1 MKLIVSKTAIEM
13 AVKNICRVIN
23 QKNALP
29 ILCDVLCEANQA
41 EKTLLLTGSDS
52 ETWLQATLMLVECE
66 GEGRFC
72 VSAKSLLD
80 ALTPLSEQPVT
91 ILATTESDNRFT
103 LEHQSGKAYFPIDNA
118 DEYPTPQPIG
128 ADSKL
133 IEMDAKELVTAI
145 QTVGWATANDD
156 LRPVMNGVYFDIMQ
170 DKTVVTAS
178 DGRVL
183 MKYTTTREDGSDHVG
198 SFIMP
203 KKVAKLLP
211 QMLDWKKNDS
221 CYVMFTERQAI
232 IEQSNWSLTFRFVE
246 GKYPN
251 YESVIP
257 KDSPFWMRADRSQ
270 LQNSVR
276 KVSPFTNDS
285 SMMLR
290 CTIKDN
296 GLMIVG
302 EDYDFSIGAE
312 DQVLI
317 ESNNPQEVTIGLK
330 SPLLLA
336 VLQKIPGTN
345 VEMDYTD
352 PSRAVTIIEPID
364 EDKKSKRK
372 SEVLGL
378 LMPMLVND

>member
-23 QKNALP
+23 PKNALP
-29 ILCDVLCEANQA
+29 ILGDVLCEANQA
-41 EKTLLLTGSDS
+41 EKTLQLTGSDS
-52 ETWLQATLMLVECE
+52 ETWLQATLMLEECE

-72 VSAKSLLD
+72 VSATSLLD

-118 DEYPTPQPIG
+118 DEYPTPQPTG
-128 ADSKL
+128 ADSQL
-133 IEMDAKELVTAI
+133 IEMDAKELTTAI

-178 DGRVL
+178 DGHVL
-183 MKYTTTREDGSDHVG
+183 MKYTTREDGSGPVG

-211 QMLDWKKNDS
+211 QMLDWKEYDS
-221 CYVMFTERQAI
+221 CDVMFTERQAT
-232 IEQSNWSLTFRFVE
+232 IEQSNWSLTFRLVE

-276 KVSPFTNDS
+276 KVSPFTNES

-290 CTIKDN
+290 CTIKNN
-296 GLMIVG
+296 GLLIVG
-302 EDYDFSIGAE
+302 EDYDFSMGAE

-317 ESNNPQEVTIGLK
+317 ESNNPQAVTIGLK
-330 SPLLLA
+330 SSSLLA
-336 VLQKIPGTN
+336 VLQKIPGMN
-345 VEMDYTD
+345 VEVDYTD
-352 PSRAVTIIEPID
+352 PSRAVTIIEAID
-364 EDKKSKRK
+364 EEEKSKRK
-372 SEVLGL
+372 GEVLGL
-378 LMPMLVND
+378 LMPMLVKE

>member
-23 QKNALP
+23 PKNALP
-29 ILCDVLCEANQA
+29 ILGDVLCEANQA
-41 EKTLLLTGSDS
+41 EKTLQLTGSDS
-52 ETWLQATLMLVECE
+52 ETWLQATLMLEECE

-72 VSAKSLLD
+72 VSATSLLD

-118 DEYPTPQPIG
+118 DEYPTPQPTG
-128 ADSKL
+128 ADSQL
-133 IEMDAKELVTAI
+133 IEMDAKELATAI

-156 LRPVMNGVYFDIMQ
+156 LRPVMAGVYFDIMQ

-178 DGRVL
+178 DGHVL
-183 MKYTTTREDGSDHVG
+183 MKYTTREDGSGPVG

-211 QMLDWKKNDS
+211 QMLDWKEYDS
-221 CYVMFTERQAI
+221 CDVMFTERQAT
-232 IEQSNWSLTFRFVE
+232 IEQSNWSLTFRLVE

-276 KVSPFTNDS
+276 KVSPFTNES

-290 CTIKDN
+290 CTIKNN
-296 GLMIVG
+296 GLLIVG
-302 EDYDFSIGAE
+302 EDYDFSMGAE

-317 ESNNPQEVTIGLK
+317 ESNNPQAVTIGLK
-330 SPLLLA
+330 SSSLLA
-336 VLQKIPGTN
+336 VLQKIPGMN
-345 VEMDYTD
+345 VEVDYTD
-352 PSRAVTIIEPID
+352 QSRAVTITEAID
-364 EDKKSKRK
+364 EEEKSKRK
-372 SEVLGL
+372 GEVLGL

>member
-23 QKNALP
+23 PKNALP
-29 ILCDVLCEANQA
+29 ILGDVLCEANQA
-41 EKTLLLTGSDS
+41 EKTLQLTGSDS
-52 ETWLQATLMLVECE
+52 ETWLQATLMLEECE

-72 VSAKSLLD
+72 VSATSLLD

-118 DEYPTPQPIG
+118 DEYPTPQPTG
-128 ADSKL
+128 ADSQL
-133 IEMDAKELVTAI
+133 IEMDAKELATAI

-156 LRPVMNGVYFDIMQ
+156 LRPVMAGVYFDIMQ

-178 DGRVL
+178 DGHVL
-183 MKYTTTREDGSDHVG
+183 MKYTTREDGSGPVG

-211 QMLDWKKNDS
+211 QMLDWKEYDS
-221 CYVMFTERQAI
+221 CDVMFTERQAT
-232 IEQSNWSLTFRFVE
+232 IEQSNWSLTFRLVE

-276 KVSPFTNDS
+276 KVSPFTSES

-290 CTIKDN
+290 CTIKNN
-296 GLMIVG
+296 GLLIVG
-302 EDYDFSIGAE
+302 EDYDFSMGAE

-317 ESNNPQEVTIGLK
+317 ESNNPQAVTIGLK
-330 SPLLLA
+330 SSSLLA
-336 VLQKIPGTN
+336 VLQKIPGMN
-345 VEMDYTD
+345 VEVDYTD
-352 PSRAVTIIEPID
+352 PSRAVTIIEAID
-364 EDKKSKRK
+364 EEEKSKRNG
-372 SEVLGL
+372 EVLGL
-378 LMPMLVND
+378 LMPMLVNE

>member
-23 QKNALP
+23 PKNALP
-29 ILCDVLCEANQA
+29 ILGDVLCEANQA
-41 EKTLLLTGSDS
+41 EKTLQLTGSDS
-52 ETWLQATLMLVECE
+52 ETWLQATLMLEECE

-72 VSAKSLLD
+72 VSATSLLD

-118 DEYPTPQPIG
+118 DEYPTPQPTG
-128 ADSKL
+128 ADSQL
-133 IEMDAKELVTAI
+133 IEMDAKELATAI

-178 DGRVL
+178 DGHVL
-183 MKYTTTREDGSDHVG
+183 MKYTTREDGSGPVG

-211 QMLDWKKNDS
+211 QMLDWKEYDS
-221 CYVMFTERQAI
+221 CDVMFTERQAT
-232 IEQSNWSLTFRFVE
+232 IEQSNWSLTFRLVE

-276 KVSPFTNDS
+276 KVSPFTNES

-290 CTIKDN
+290 CTIKNN
-296 GLMIVG
+296 GLLIVG
-302 EDYDFSIGAE
+302 EDYDFSMGAE

-317 ESNNPQEVTIGLK
+317 ESNNPQAVTIGLK
-330 SPLLLA
+330 SSSLLA
-336 VLQKIPGTN
+336 VLQKIPGMN
-345 VEMDYTD
+345 VEVDYTD
-352 PSRAVTIIEPID
+352 PSRAVTIIEAID
-364 EDKKSKRK
+364 EEEKSKRK
-372 SEVLGL
+372 GEVLGL

>member
-23 QKNALP
+23 SKNALP
-29 ILCDVLCEANQA
+29 ILGDVLCEANQA
-41 EKTLLLTGSDS
+41 EKTLQLTGSDS
-52 ETWLQATLMLVECE
+52 ETWLQATLMLEECE

-72 VSAKSLLD
+72 VSATSLLD

-118 DEYPTPQPIG
+118 DEYPTPQPTG
-128 ADSKL
+128 ADSQL
-133 IEMDAKELVTAI
+133 IEMDAKELATAI

-156 LRPVMNGVYFDIMQ
+156 LRPVMAGVYFDIMQ

-178 DGRVL
+178 DGHVL
-183 MKYTTTREDGSDHVG
+183 MKYTTREDGSGPVG

-211 QMLDWKKNDS
+211 QMLDWKEYDS
-221 CYVMFTERQAI
+221 CDVMFTERQAT
-232 IEQSNWSLTFRFVE
+232 IEQSNWSLTFRLVE

-276 KVSPFTNDS
+276 KVSPFTNES

-296 GLMIVG
+296 GLLIEG
-302 EDYDFSIGAE
+302 DNYDFAMGAN
-312 DQVLI
+312 DQIAV
-317 ESNNPQEVTIGLK
+317 EGNNQQPVTIGLK
-330 SPLLLA
+330 SSSLLA
-336 VLQKIPGTN
+336 VLQKIPGMN
-345 VEMDYTD
+345 VEVDYTD
-352 PSRAVTIIEPID
+352 PSRAVTIEPVDPLYQGEEITM
-364 EDKKSKRK
+364 
-372 SEVLGL
+372 L
-378 LMPMLVND
+378 LMPMMVNE

>member
-23 QKNALP
+23 PKNALP
-29 ILCDVLCEANQA
+29 ILGDVLCEANQA
-41 EKTLLLTGSDS
+41 EKTLQLTGSDS
-52 ETWLQATLMLVECE
+52 ETWLQATLMLEECE

-72 VSAKSLLD
+72 VSATSLLD

-118 DEYPTPQPIG
+118 DEYPTPQPTG
-128 ADSKL
+128 ADSQL
-133 IEMDAKELVTAI
+133 IEMDAKELATAI

-156 LRPVMNGVYFDIMQ
+156 LRPVMAGVYFDIMQ

-178 DGRVL
+178 DGHLL
-183 MKYTTTREDGSDHVG
+183 MKYTTREDGSGPVG

-211 QMLDWKKNDS
+211 QMLDWKEYDS
-221 CYVMFTERQAI
+221 CDVMFTERQAT
-232 IEQSNWSLTFRFVE
+232 IEQSNWSLTFRLVE

-276 KVSPFTNDS
+276 KVSPFTNES

-296 GLMIVG
+296 GLLIVG
-302 EDYDFSIGAE
+302 EDYDFSMGAE

-317 ESNNPQEVTIGLK
+317 ESNNPQAVTIGLK
-330 SPLLLA
+330 SSSLLA
-336 VLQKIPGTN
+336 VLQKIPGMN
-345 VEMDYTD
+345 VEVDYTD
-352 PSRAVTIIEPID
+352 PSRAVTIIEAID
-364 EDKKSKRK
+364 EEEKSKRK
-372 SEVLGL
+372 GEVLGL
-378 LMPMLVND
+378 LMPMLVNE

>member
-23 QKNALP
+23 PKNALP
-29 ILCDVLCEANQA
+29 ILGDVLCEANQA
-41 EKTLLLTGSDS
+41 EKTLQLTGSDS
-52 ETWLQATLMLVECE
+52 ETWLQATLMLEECE

-72 VSAKSLLD
+72 VSATSLLD

-118 DEYPTPQPIG
+118 DEYPTPQPTG
-128 ADSKL
+128 ADSQL
-133 IEMDAKELVTAI
+133 IEMDAKELATAI

-156 LRPVMNGVYFDIMQ
+156 LRPVMAGVYFDIMQ

-178 DGRVL
+178 DGHVL
-183 MKYTTTREDGSDHVG
+183 MKYTTREDGSGPVG

-211 QMLDWKKNDS
+211 QMLDWKEYDS
-221 CYVMFTERQAI
+221 CDVMFTERQAT
-232 IEQSNWSLTFRFVE
+232 IEQSNWSLTFRLVE

-276 KVSPFTNDS
+276 KVSPFTNES

-290 CTIKDN
+290 CTIKNN

-302 EDYDFSIGAE
+302 EDYDFSMGAE

-317 ESNNPQEVTIGLK
+317 ESNNPQAVTIGLK
-330 SPLLLA
+330 SSSLLA
-336 VLQKIPGTN
+336 VLQKIPGMN
-345 VEMDYTD
+345 VEVDYTD
-352 PSRAVTIIEPID
+352 PSRAVTIIEAID
-364 EDKKSKRK
+364 EEEKSKRK
-372 SEVLGL
+372 GEVLGL
-378 LMPMLVND
+378 LMPMLVNE

>member
-23 QKNALP
+23 PKNALP
-29 ILCDVLCEANQA
+29 ILGDVLCEANQA
-41 EKTLLLTGSDS
+41 EKTLQLTGSDS
-52 ETWLQATLMLVECE
+52 ETWLQATLMLEECE

-72 VSAKSLLD
+72 VSATSLLD

-118 DEYPTPQPIG
+118 DEYPTPQPTG
-128 ADSKL
+128 ADSQL
-133 IEMDAKELVTAI
+133 IEMDAKELATAI

-178 DGRVL
+178 DGHLL
-183 MKYTTTREDGSDHVG
+183 MKYTTREDGSGPVG

-211 QMLDWKKNDS
+211 QMLDWKEYDS
-221 CYVMFTERQAI
+221 CDVMFTERQAT
-232 IEQSNWSLTFRFVE
+232 IEQSNWSLTFRLVE

-270 LQNSVR
+270 LLNSVR
-276 KVSPFTNDS
+276 KVSPFTNES

-296 GLMIVG
+296 GLLIVG
-302 EDYDFSIGAE
+302 EDYDFSMGAE

-317 ESNNPQEVTIGLK
+317 ESNNPQAVTIGLK
-330 SPLLLA
+330 SSSLLA
-336 VLQKIPGTN
+336 VLQKIPGMN
-345 VEMDYTD
+345 VEVDYTD
-352 PSRAVTIIEPID
+352 PSRAVTIIEAID
-364 EDKKSKRK
+364 EEEKSKRK
-372 SEVLGL
+372 GEVLGL

>member
-23 QKNALP
+23 PKNALP
-29 ILCDVLCEANQA
+29 ILGDVLCEANQA
-41 EKTLLLTGSDS
+41 EKTLQLTGSDS
-52 ETWLQATLMLVECE
+52 ETWLQATLMLEECE

-72 VSAKSLLD
+72 VSATSLLD

-118 DEYPTPQPIG
+118 DEYPTPQPTG
-128 ADSKL
+128 ADSQL
-133 IEMDAKELVTAI
+133 IEMDAKELATAI

-156 LRPVMNGVYFDIMQ
+156 LRPVMAGVYFDIMQ

-178 DGRVL
+178 DGHVL
-183 MKYTTTREDGSDHVG
+183 MKYTTREDGSGPVG

-211 QMLDWKKNDS
+211 QMLDWKEYDS
-221 CYVMFTERQAI
+221 CDVMFTERQAT
-232 IEQSNWSLTFRFVE
+232 IEQSNWSLTFRLVE

-257 KDSPFWMRADRSQ
+257 KDSPFWMRTNRG
-270 LQNSVR
+270 LLMNSVR
-276 KVSPFTNDS
+276 KVSPFTNES

-290 CTIKDN
+290 CTIKNN
-296 GLMIVG
+296 GLLIVG
-302 EDYDFSIGAE
+302 EDYDFSMGAE

-317 ESNNPQEVTIGLK
+317 ESNNPQAVTIGLK
-330 SPLLLA
+330 SSSLLA
-336 VLQKIPGTN
+336 VLQKIPGMN
-345 VEMDYTD
+345 VEVDYTD
-352 PSRAVTIIEPID
+352 PSRAVTIIEAID
-364 EDKKSKRK
+364 EEEKSKRK
-372 SEVLGL
+372 GEVLGL
-378 LMPMLVND
+378 LMPMLVNE

>member
-23 QKNALP
+23 PKNALP
-29 ILCDVLCEANQA
+29 ILGDVLCEANQA
-41 EKTLLLTGSDS
+41 EKTLQLTGSDS
-52 ETWLQATLMLVECE
+52 ETWLQATLMLEECE

-72 VSAKSLLD
+72 VSATSLLD

-118 DEYPTPQPIG
+118 DEYPTPQPTG
-128 ADSKL
+128 ADSQL
-133 IEMDAKELVTAI
+133 IEMDAKELATAI

-156 LRPVMNGVYFDIMQ
+156 LRPVMAGVYFDIMQ

-178 DGRVL
+178 DGHVL
-183 MKYTTTREDGSDHVG
+183 MKYTTREDGSGPVG

-211 QMLDWKKNDS
+211 QMLDWKEYDS
-221 CYVMFTERQAI
+221 CDVMFTERQAT
-232 IEQSNWSLTFRFVE
+232 IEQSNWSLTFRLVE

-276 KVSPFTNDS
+276 KVSPFTNES

-290 CTIKDN
+290 CTIKNN
-296 GLMIVG
+296 GLLIVG
-302 EDYDFSIGAE
+302 EDYDFSMGAE

-317 ESNNPQEVTIGLK
+317 ESNNPQAVTIGLK
-330 SPLLLA
+330 SSSLLA
-336 VLQKIPGTN
+336 VLQKIPGMN
-345 VEMDYTD
+345 VEVDYTD
-352 PSRAVTIIEPID
+352 PSRAVTIIEAID
-364 EDKKSKRK
+364 EEEKSKRK
-372 SEVLGL
+372 GEVLGL
-378 LMPMLVND
+378 LMPMLVNE

>member
-23 QKNALP
+23 PKNALP
-29 ILCDVLCEANQA
+29 ILGDVLCEANQA
-41 EKTLLLTGSDS
+41 EKTLQLTGSDS
-52 ETWLQATLMLVECE
+52 ETWLQATLMLEECE

-72 VSAKSLLD
+72 VSATSLLD

-91 ILATTESDNRFT
+91 IFATTESDNRFT

-118 DEYPTPQPIG
+118 DEYPTPQPTG
-128 ADSKL
+128 ADSQL
-133 IEMDAKELVTAI
+133 IEMDAKELATAI
-145 QTVGWATANDD
+145 QVVGWATANDD

-178 DGRVL
+178 DGHVL
-183 MKYTTTREDGSDHVG
+183 MKYTTREDGSGPVG

-211 QMLDWKKNDS
+211 QMLDWKEYDS
-221 CYVMFTERQAI
+221 CDVMFTERQAT
-232 IEQSNWSLTFRFVE
+232 IEQSNWSLTFRLVE

-276 KVSPFTNDS
+276 KVSPFTNES

-290 CTIKDN
+290 CTIKNN
-296 GLMIVG
+296 GLLIVG
-302 EDYDFSIGAE
+302 EDYDFSMGAE

-317 ESNNPQEVTIGLK
+317 ESNNPQAVTIGLK
-330 SPLLLA
+330 SSSLLA
-336 VLQKIPGTN
+336 VLQKIPGMN
-345 VEMDYTD
+345 VEVDYTD
-352 PSRAVTIIEPID
+352 PSRAVTIIEAID
-364 EDKKSKRK
+364 EEEKSKRNG
-372 SEVLGL
+372 EVLGL

>member
-23 QKNALP
+23 PKNALP
-29 ILCDVLCEANQA
+29 ILGDVLCEANQA
-41 EKTLLLTGSDS
+41 EKTLQLTGSDS
-52 ETWLQATLMLVECE
+52 ETWLQATLMLEECE

-72 VSAKSLLD
+72 VSATSLLD

-118 DEYPTPQPIG
+118 DEYPTPQPTG
-128 ADSKL
+128 ADSQL
-133 IEMDAKELVTAI
+133 IEMDAKELATAI
-145 QTVGWATANDD
+145 QVVGWATANDD
-156 LRPVMNGVYFDIMQ
+156 LRPVMAGVYFDIMQ

-178 DGRVL
+178 DGHVL
-183 MKYTTTREDGSDHVG
+183 MKYTTREDGSGPVG

-211 QMLDWKKNDS
+211 QMLDWKEYDS
-221 CYVMFTERQAI
+221 CDVMFTERQAT
-232 IEQSNWSLTFRFVE
+232 IEQSNWSLTFRLVE

-276 KVSPFTNDS
+276 KVSPFTNES
-285 SMMLR
+285 SLMLR
-290 CTIKDN
+290 CTIKNN
-296 GLMIVG
+296 GLLIVG
-302 EDYDFSIGAE
+302 EDYDFSMGAE

-317 ESNNPQEVTIGLK
+317 ESNNPQAVTIGLK
-330 SPLLLA
+330 SSSLLA
-336 VLQKIPGTN
+336 VLQKIPGMN
-345 VEMDYTD
+345 VEVDYTD
-352 PSRAVTIIEPID
+352 PSRAVIIIEAID
-364 EDKKSKRK
+364 EEEKSKRK
-372 SEVLGL
+372 GEVLGL
-378 LMPMLVND
+378 LMPMLVNE

>member
-23 QKNALP
+23 PKNALP
-29 ILCDVLCEANQA
+29 ILGDVLCEANQA
-41 EKTLLLTGSDS
+41 EKTLQLTGSDS
-52 ETWLQATLMLVECE
+52 ETWLQATLMLEECE

-72 VSAKSLLD
+72 VSATSLLD

-118 DEYPTPQPIG
+118 DEYPTPQPTG
-128 ADSKL
+128 AYSQL
-133 IEMDAKELVTAI
+133 IEMDAKELATAI
-145 QTVGWATANDD
+145 QTVGWATSNND
-156 LRPVMNGVYFDIMQ
+156 LYPIMNGVYFDIMQ

-178 DGRVL
+178 DGHVL
-183 MKYTTTREDGSDHVG
+183 MKYTTREDGSGPVG

-211 QMLDWKKNDS
+211 QMLDWKEYDS
-221 CYVMFTERQAI
+221 CDVMFTERQAT
-232 IEQSNWSLTFRFVE
+232 IEQSNWSLTFRLVE

-270 LQNSVR
+270 LLNSVR
-276 KVSPFTNDS
+276 KVSPFTNES

-290 CTIKDN
+290 CTIKNN
-296 GLMIVG
+296 GLLIVG
-302 EDYDFSIGAE
+302 EDYDFSMGAE

-317 ESNNPQEVTIGLK
+317 ESNNPQAVTIGLK
-330 SPLLLA
+330 SSSLLA
-336 VLQKIPGTN
+336 VLQKIPGMN
-345 VEMDYTD
+345 VEVDYTD
-352 PSRAVTIIEPID
+352 PSRAVTIIEAID
-364 EDKKSKRK
+364 EEEKSKRK
-372 SEVLGL
+372 GEVLGL

>member
-23 QKNALP
+23 PKNALP
-29 ILCDVLCEANQA
+29 ILGDVLCEANQA
-41 EKTLLLTGSDS
+41 EKTLQLTGSDS
-52 ETWLQATLMLVECE
+52 ETWLQATLMLEECE

-72 VSAKSLLD
+72 VSATSLLD

-118 DEYPTPQPIG
+118 DEYPTPQPTG
-128 ADSKL
+128 ADSQL
-133 IEMDAKELVTAI
+133 IEMDAKELATAI

-156 LRPVMNGVYFDIMQ
+156 LRPVMAGVYFDIMQ

-178 DGRVL
+178 DGHVL
-183 MKYTTTREDGSDHVG
+183 MKYTTREDGSGPVG

-211 QMLDWKKNDS
+211 QMLDWKEYDS
-221 CYVMFTERQAI
+221 CDVMFTERQAT
-232 IEQSNWSLTFRFVE
+232 IEQSNWSLTFRLVE

-276 KVSPFTNDS
+276 KVSPFTNES

-290 CTIKDN
+290 CTIKNN
-296 GLMIVG
+296 GLLIVG
-302 EDYDFSIGAE
+302 EDYDFSMGAE

-317 ESNNPQEVTIGLK
+317 ESNNPQAVTIGLK
-330 SPLLLA
+330 SSSLLA
-336 VLQKIPGTN
+336 VLQKIPGMN
-345 VEMDYTD
+345 VEVDYTD
-352 PSRAVTIIEPID
+352 PSRAVTIIEAID
-364 EDKKSKRK
+364 EEEKSKRNG
-372 SEVLGL
+372 EVLGL
-378 LMPMLVND
+378 LMPMLVNE

>member
-23 QKNALP
+23 SKNALP
-29 ILCDVLCEANQA
+29 ILGDVLCEANQA
-41 EKTLLLTGSDS
+41 EKTLQLTGSDS
-52 ETWLQATLMLVECE
+52 ETWLQATLMLEDCE

-72 VSAKSLLD
+72 VSATSLLD

-118 DEYPTPQPIG
+118 DEYPIPQPTG
-128 ADSKL
+128 ADSQL
-133 IEMDAKELVTAI
+133 IEMDAKELATAI

-156 LRPVMNGVYFDIMQ
+156 LRPVMAGVYFDI
-170 DKTVVTAS
+170 KKEETVATAS
-178 DGRVL
+178 DGHVL
-183 MKYTTTREDGSDHVG
+183 MKYTTKGVNTLHDG

-211 QMLDWKKNDS
+211 QMLDWKEYDS
-221 CYVMFTERQAI
+221 CDVMFTERQAT
-232 IEQSNWSLTFRFVE
+232 IEQSNWSLTFRLVE

-276 KVSPFTNDS
+276 KVSPFTNES

-296 GLMIVG
+296 GLLIVG
-302 EDYDFSIGAE
+302 EDYDFSMGAE

-317 ESNNPQEVTIGLK
+317 ESNNPQAVTIGLK
-330 SPLLLA
+330 SSSLLA
-336 VLQKIPGTN
+336 VLQKIPGMN
-345 VEMDYTD
+345 VEVDYTD
-352 PSRAVTIIEPID
+352 PSRAVTIIEAID
-364 EDKKSKRK
+364 EEEKSKRK
-372 SEVLGL
+372 GEVLGL
-378 LMPMLVND
+378 LMPMLVNE

>member
-23 QKNALP
+23 PKNALP
-29 ILCDVLCEANQA
+29 ILGDVLCEANQA
-41 EKTLLLTGSDS
+41 EKTLQLTGSDS
-52 ETWLQATLMLVECE
+52 ETWLQATLMLEECE

-72 VSAKSLLD
+72 VSATSLLD

-118 DEYPTPQPIG
+118 DEYPTPQPTG
-128 ADSKL
+128 ADSQL
-133 IEMDAKELVTAI
+133 IEMDAKELATAI

-178 DGRVL
+178 DGHVL
-183 MKYTTTREDGSDHVG
+183 MKYTTREDGSGPVG

-211 QMLDWKKNDS
+211 QMLDWKEYDS
-221 CYVMFTERQAI
+221 CDVMFTERQAT
-232 IEQSNWSLTFRFVE
+232 IEQSNWSLTFRLVE

-276 KVSPFTNDS
+276 KVSPFTNES

-290 CTIKDN
+290 CTIKNN
-296 GLMIVG
+296 GLLIVG
-302 EDYDFSIGAE
+302 EDYDFSMGAE

-317 ESNNPQEVTIGLK
+317 ESNNPQAVTIGLK
-330 SPLLLA
+330 SSSLLA
-336 VLQKIPGTN
+336 VLQKIPGMN
-345 VEMDYTD
+345 VEVDYTD
-352 PSRAVTIIEPID
+352 PSRAVTIIEAID
-364 EDKKSKRK
+364 EEEKSKRK
-372 SEVLGL
+372 GEVLGL
-378 LMPMLVND
+378 LMPMRVNE

>member
-23 QKNALP
+23 PKNALP
-29 ILCDVLCEANQA
+29 ILGDVLCEANQA
-41 EKTLLLTGSDS
+41 EKTLQLTGSDS
-52 ETWLQATLMLVECE
+52 ETWLQATLMLEECE

-72 VSAKSLLD
+72 VSATSLLD

-118 DEYPTPQPIG
+118 DEYPTPQPTG
-128 ADSKL
+128 ADSQL
-133 IEMDAKELVTAI
+133 IEMDAKELATAI

-156 LRPVMNGVYFDIMQ
+156 LRPVMAGVYFDIMQ

-178 DGRVL
+178 DGHVL
-183 MKYTTTREDGSDHVG
+183 MKYTTREDGSGPVG

-211 QMLDWKKNDS
+211 QMLDWKEYDS
-221 CYVMFTERQAI
+221 CDVMFTERQAT
-232 IEQSNWSLTFRFVE
+232 IEQSNWSLTFRLVE

-276 KVSPFTNDS
+276 KVSPFTNES

-296 GLMIVG
+296 GLLIVG
-302 EDYDFSIGAE
+302 EDYDFSMGAE

-317 ESNNPQEVTIGLK
+317 ESNNPQAVTIGLK
-330 SPLLLA
+330 SSSLLA
-336 VLQKIPGTN
+336 VLQKIPGMN
-345 VEMDYTD
+345 VEVDYTD
-352 PSRAVTIIEPID
+352 PSRAVTIIEAID
-364 EDKKSKRK
+364 EEEKSKRK
-372 SEVLGL
+372 GEVLGL
-378 LMPMLVND
+378 LMPMLVNE